1 MRPSPILPFSHSP
14 FPHFSLP
21 PGGRTPGFH
30 FVPSGLHCIGL
41 CSTAKNETRILLRV
55 KDNDVSLSDR
65 LQALALTSVTITAA
79 IDASGHLS
87 PVGGLWP
94 KLLAAAK
101 EAATVG
107 LLRTIVVASE
117 QADIPSELEQE
128 TAAPLRVL
136 RAATLHD
143 AINRLYEEHGPRH
156 AVRQYE
162 REHCAALPLLGRA
175 VSLTAHYQALP
186 LLREVKRDRLLRTGR
201 KRGQE
206 EDAQTLRSTD
216 ILRWEEEVS
225 GEHVTYEKIELDQL
239 FTRFQAVTENA
250 QQTTPRFVVLGPP
263 GSGKTTLL
271 QYLSGQAATDRLPTT
286 GRKLLP
292 VRVSLREWETFTA
305 ATVGVAQQLSVY
317 LAQQYGLLSPAPTA
331 QQWRQ
336 WLSNGDVLLLLDGLD
351 EIQGDPTF
359 LTLLT
364 TTVATF
370 TACPTVLTCRTVS
383 FERHRLICPDFPL
396 FTLTGLDQVHRD
408 AYIRAFPAVHAT
420 VYQPEVLSG
429 HLQRSPQLRSLA
441 ANPLLL
447 SILCYVA
454 DSAPAA
460 PFPATRGQL
469 YANAIERL
477 LTFRAQRLS
486 TIYPGTAPAPHEK
499 LALIQHAALQLFAH
513 GERQLTFS
521 GQQLTQALK
530 DALTEEGYGSVSG
543 PWANA
548 LREDL
553 LHNSGLLR
561 GDGERGFFFFH
572 LTIQEFLTAG
582 ALATHINTNGW
593 TAPLRI
599 AGKSV
604 RVSQLIDKKSWDPR
618 WHEVIVLLT
627 GQLADPLPLL
637 TLLTDNKK
645 DDIFFHRLALAAQSL
660 AEVRA
665 EVCPSLSHLVDRV
678 TEHVFSTWL
687 SRETCSTGAVVS
699 HFTDAFAALAQV
711 NGCIKQLPLL
721 RWLQLQLHD
730 TNPDV
735 RAGIIEAFANMGES
749 LASDMDILEALL
761 CSLGDPDVFVR
772 VRTTEA
778 LRRIGAATLS
788 LPSMLTALIQAGE
801 HDPDGFVRTSAK
813 RTLAQFAASVP
824 HVPNVLSV
832 FLARYPQR
840 FEVEPGGHE
849 RSQPL
854 APLSSPLES
863 DTHLVSTLYDPDPA
877 NRARALIQLK
887 QLRPTGTLRL
897 KILPALVEILL
908 HDTDG
913 GIRARAADALG
924 HIGEALRQYPNMPS
938 ILMAALRDRDPGVR
952 ARTAEV
958 CGQLDLPTVH
968 SQEVL
973 VALYE
978 AVGDT
983 DSEVRFAA
991 AEALDRQMIRGVR
1004 LFKRWWGKRAVRT
1017 VEELARV

>member
-1 MRPSPILPFSHSP
+1 MKDHD
-14 FPHFSLP
+14 
-21 PGGRTPGFH
+21 
-30 FVPSGLHCIGL
+30 
-41 CSTAKNETRILLRV
+41 ALL
-55 KDNDVSLSDR
+55 SER
-65 LQALALTSVTITAA
+65 LQALALAAVTITAA

-87 PVGGLWP
+87 PVGGVWT

-101 EAATVG
+101 ETATVG
-107 LLRTIVVASE
+107 LLRTIVVAAE
-117 QADIPSELEQE
+117 QADIPAELEHE
-128 TAAPLRVL
+128 TASPLRVL

-162 REHCAALPLLGRA
+162 RAHCATLHLLGRP
-175 VSLTAHYQALP
+175 VSLTAHYQVLP

-206 EDAQTLRSTD
+206 EDAQTLCSTD

-225 GEHVTYEKIELDQL
+225 GEHVTYEKIDLDQI
-239 FTRFQAVTENA
+239 FARFQAFTKNA
-250 QQTTPRFVVLGPP
+250 QQTTPRLVVLGPP

-271 QYLSGQAATDRLPTT
+271 QYLSWQAANDRLPTA
-286 GRKLLP
+286 GHRLLP
-292 VRVSLREWETFTA
+292 VRVRLREWETFTT
-305 ATVGVAQQLSVY
+305 ATVGAAQQLFVY
-317 LAQQYGLLSPAPTA
+317 LAQQYGLLSPAPHA

-336 WLSNGDVLLLLDGLD
+336 WLANGEVLLLLDGLD
-351 EIQGDPTF
+351 EIQGDPAF

-364 TTVATF
+364 TTLATF

-396 FTLTGLDQVHRD
+396 FTLTGLNQAHRD
-408 AYIRAFPAVHAT
+408 AYIRAFPAVHPTA
-420 VYQPEVLSG
+420 YRPEVLSG

-454 DSAPAA
+454 DSASAA

-477 LTFRAQRLS
+477 LTFRVQRLS
-486 TIYPGTAPAPHEK
+486 TLYPGTAPAPHEK
-499 LALIQHAALQLFAH
+499 LALLQHTALQLFAQ

-521 GQQLTQALK
+521 GQQLSQALK

-593 TAPLRI
+593 TTPLRV
-599 AGKSV
+599 AGKTV

-618 WHEVIVLLT
+618 WHEVLVLLI
-627 GQLADPLPLL
+627 GQLADPLPVL
-637 TLLTDNKK
+637 TLLTDHKK

-665 EVCPSLSHLVDRV
+665 EVRPSLSHLVDRV

-687 SRETCSTGAVVS
+687 ARETYSTGAVVS
-699 HFTDAFAALAQV
+699 HFTDTFAALVQV
-711 NGCIKQLPLL
+711 SGRIKQLPLL

-730 TNPDV
+730 ADPDV
-735 RAGIIEAFANMGES
+735 RAGIIEAFANIGES
-749 LASDMDILEALL
+749 LASEMDILAALL
-761 CSLGDPDVFVR
+761 FSLGDPDVFVR

-778 LRRIGAATLS
+778 LHRIGAATLS
-788 LPSMLTALIQAGE
+788 LPSMLAALIQTGE

-824 HVPNVLSV
+824 HVPDVLSV
-832 FLARYPQR
+832 FLARHPQR
-840 FEVEPGGHE
+840 FAVEPGGHE
-849 RSQPL
+849 HPQPFAPL
-854 APLSSPLES
+854 ASPPEA
-863 DTHLVSTLYDPDPA
+863 DTHLVTTLYDPDPTT
-877 NRARALIQLK
+877 RARAVIQLK
-887 QLRPTGTLRL
+887 QLGPAGLQRL
-897 KILPALVEILL
+897 QVLPVLVDILL
-908 HDTDG
+908 HDTDS
-913 GIRARAADALG
+913 GIRARAAEVLGQMGDALQ
-924 HIGEALRQYPNMPS
+924 HVPNIAA
-938 ILMAALRDRDPGVR
+938 ILIAALRNRDPGVR
-952 ARTAEV
+952 ARTTDV
-958 CGQLDLPTVH
+958 CGRLDLPIAH

-978 AVGDT
+978 TMDDT

-991 AEALDRQMIRGVR
+991 AEALDRQMTKGIR
-1004 LFKRWWGKRAVRT
+1004 LFKRWWGKKEVRT
-1017 VEELARV
+1017 VEELARM